1 MNLSHRHHIEPHKIK
16 CRPVVSEQLIEQE
29 QQQEQQQTEN
39 DQDQPL
45 AEEKEQEQPNEKET
59 DVANKETIVA
69 SASPGADKELLGMIS
84 DLTEQINQLKLQ
96 MNSMPTDNNNRPDFS
111 FFTLD
116 DQGNVIPGADL
127 AKLFA
132 TAKQSQQPQ
141 AKHITMNTEK
151 NQQAKEQHENKKAYQ
166 QKYIAA

>member
-1 MNLSHRHHIEPHKIK
+1 MNLSHRDHTEPHKIK
-16 CRPVVSEQLIEQE
+16 CRPIVSEQLIEQE
-29 QQQEQQQTEN
+29 QQQEQRQAED

-45 AEEKEQEQPNEKET
+45 AEEEKQEQPNEKET
-59 DVANKETIVA
+59 DIANKEEIAA
-69 SASPGADKELLGMIS
+69 SNSPTADKELLEMIS

-96 MNSMPTDNNNRPDFS
+96 MNSMPTDNNNRPEFS

-141 AKHITMNTEK
+141 VAHVTINTEK

-166 QKYIAA
+166 QKYIAV

>member
-1 MNLSHRHHIEPHKIK
+1 MNLSHRHHTEPHKIK
-16 CRPVVSEQLIEQE
+16 CRPIVSEQLIEQE
-29 QQQEQQQTEN
+29 QQQEQRQAED

-45 AEEKEQEQPNEKET
+45 VEEEKQEQPNEKET
-59 DVANKETIVA
+59 DIANKEEIAA
-69 SASPGADKELLGMIS
+69 SDSPTADKELLEMIS

-141 AKHITMNTEK
+141 VAHVTINTEK

-166 QKYIAA
+166 QKYIAV